1 MKSLCLAAL
10 AALLVSPLAAQDA
23 TAPGAWA
30 ETLGARVRLV
40 AGDPASTSVWRAGFE
55 VELQDG
61 WKTYWRV
68 PGDSGVPPLFDWSR
82 STNLAKVSVLWPAP
96 ITFPDGAGVSI
107 GYEHHVVLPIHLHPV
122 DPAKPVELVAKI
134 DFAVCEKICVPAQ
147 ALLSLTLDGANA
159 PAAHGELVAAHENRV
174 PHAARIGDAG
184 PVRIESSAI
193 DASTTPARLV
203 VSAVAGEEAELFVE
217 GPPSWFFPP
226 TRAARDAAGRIV
238 FEVPLDGL
246 PRDANLT
253 GTPLT
258 LTVASP
264 TGAIEVPFTP

>member
-1 MKSLCLAAL
+1 MRCVLAAL
-10 AALLVSPLAAQDA
+10 AVLLVTPAGAQEA

-30 ETLGARVRLV
+30 EMLGARVRLV
-40 AGDPASTSVWRAGFE
+40 PGDPASASVWRAGFD

-68 PGDSGVPPLFDWSR
+68 PGDSGVPPIFDWSR
-82 STNLAKVSVLWPAP
+82 SKNLAKVSVLWPAP

-147 ALLSLTLDGANA
+147 AELSLTLDGGRA
-159 PAAHGELVAAHENRV
+159 PEAHGALVAAHENRV
-174 PHAARIGDAG
+174 PRQARIGEEG
-184 PVRIESSAI
+184 PVRVEKAVV
-193 DASTTPARLV
+193 DTATQPARLI
-203 VSAVAGEEAELFVE
+203 VSAVGGEAAELFVE

-226 TRAARDAAGRIV
+226 THATRNAGGRLT
-238 FEVPLDGL
+238 FAVPLDGL
-246 PRDANLT
+246 PADATLA

-258 LTVASP
+258 LTIAAP
-264 TGAIEVPFTP
+264 DGAIEVPFTP